1 VFTVDYIG
9 EHEMNLSNF
18 KIGTPLGAGFA
29 AILLLLCTVG
39 VLTLR
44 QASRI
49 YAGTR
54 ELGND

>member
-18 KIGTPLGAGFA
+18 KIGTRLGAGFA